1 MKRLLMA
8 ACLLMIAS
16 SASAH
21 LGGGIVP
28 AAPTAEDVV
37 IYRYLLGDFCVP
49 LSTHEVTISGYD
61 IIIRESRVTAEGC
74 RASGRRHRSRPMFF
88 ERDVPIGRLAP
99 GTYTLRYYYK
109 RPSDSDFLLAET
121 IAFAVAPV
129 PAIPTV
135 SEVGLAA
142 AVIVLALCGVVVL
155 RR

>member
-21 LGGGIVP
+21 LGGSIVP

-37 IYRYLLGDFCVP
+37 IYRYLLGDFCIP

-61 IIIRESRVTAEGC
+61 IVIRESRVTAEGC
-74 RASGRRHRSRPMFF
+74 RPMFF

-99 GTYTLRYYYK
+99 GTYTLRYYYQ